1 MTLQCLGGVGYRK
14 ENGGEK
20 EKKTEDKG
28 KKMLVYKQGPQI
40 NKVKKKEI
48 IRQEESLKHVVCRNI
63 YIHKFTHKAYS
74 CC

>member
-40 NKVKKKEI
+40 NKVKKKKKK
-48 IRQEESLKHVVCRNI
+48 S
-63 YIHKFTHKAYS
+63 
-74 CC
+74 

>member
-40 NKVKKKEI
+40 NKVKKK
-48 IRQEESLKHVVCRNI
+48 RN
-63 YIHKFTHKAYS
+63 HKARGKPETCGLQKHLHS
-74 CC
+74 

>member
-40 NKVKKKEI
+40 NKVKKK
-48 IRQEESLKHVVCRNI
+48 KRN
-63 YIHKFTHKAYS
+63 HKARGKPETCGLQKHLHS
-74 CC
+74 